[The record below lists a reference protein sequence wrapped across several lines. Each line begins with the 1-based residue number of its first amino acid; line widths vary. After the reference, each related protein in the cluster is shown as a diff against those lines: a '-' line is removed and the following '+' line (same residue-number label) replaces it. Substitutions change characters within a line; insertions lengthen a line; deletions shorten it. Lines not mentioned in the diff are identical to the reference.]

1 MTSLSERLEDLKKNE
16 APATLKN
23 SGLAKLEAALDN
35 FKELV
40 RNGQTQPRGYQLRSV
55 DQGIQQNSIYN
66 VSTATPGTS

>member
-1 MTSLSERLEDLKKNE
+1 MTSLSERLEDLKKTE

-23 SGLAKLEAALDN
+23 SGLAKLEAALEN

-55 DQGIQQNSIYN
+55 DQGILQSSIYN
-66 VSTATPGTS
+66 TPTATPGTS